1 MIEDIIYWLTV
12 FEDKDIVKRKI
23 NKQYPDR
30 LTDEQLKK
38 ILKLKFKGWGR
49 FSRKFLAGIKG
60 DMGTTII
67 DMLEDA
73 DDRFLYCNYCPN
85 LMQIINKDEKI
96 KQIIDDNRPRYDGIH
111 LRPAGAMCDAAIKF
125 DSNIS
130 FEYAEGKTANAK
142 SVISILAS
150 GVKCGDEIT
159 LIADGSDE
167 EEALKTVSEKF
178 KEALKD

>member
-1 MIEDIIYWLTV
+1 MVKENIIVTS
-12 FEDKDIVKRKI
+12 
-23 NKQYPDR
+23 
-30 LTDEQLKK
+30 QL
-38 ILKLKFKGWGR
+38 
-49 FSRKFLAGIKG
+49 
-60 DMGTTII
+60 
-67 DMLEDA
+67 
-73 DDRFLYCNYCPN
+73 
-85 LMQIINKDEKI
+85 
-96 KQIIDDNRPRYDGIH
+96 GIH
-111 LRPAGAMCDAAIKF
+111 LRPAGAMCDKF

>member
-1 MIEDIIYWLTV
+1 MVKENIIVTS
-12 FEDKDIVKRKI
+12 
-23 NKQYPDR
+23 
-30 LTDEQLKK
+30 QL
-38 ILKLKFKGWGR
+38 
-49 FSRKFLAGIKG
+49 
-60 DMGTTII
+60 
-67 DMLEDA
+67 
-73 DDRFLYCNYCPN
+73 
-85 LMQIINKDEKI
+85 
-96 KQIIDDNRPRYDGIH
+96 GIH

-130 FEYAEGKTANAK
+130 FEYAANAK

>member
-1 MIEDIIYWLTV
+1 MVKENIIVTS
-12 FEDKDIVKRKI
+12 
-23 NKQYPDR
+23 
-30 LTDEQLKK
+30 QL
-38 ILKLKFKGWGR
+38 
-49 FSRKFLAGIKG
+49 
-60 DMGTTII
+60 
-67 DMLEDA
+67 
-73 DDRFLYCNYCPN
+73 
-85 LMQIINKDEKI
+85 
-96 KQIIDDNRPRYDGIH
+96 GIH

-150 GVKCGDEIT
+150 GVRCGDEIT

>member
-1 MIEDIIYWLTV
+1 MVKENIIVTS
-12 FEDKDIVKRKI
+12 
-23 NKQYPDR
+23 
-30 LTDEQLKK
+30 QL
-38 ILKLKFKGWGR
+38 
-49 FSRKFLAGIKG
+49 
-60 DMGTTII
+60 
-67 DMLEDA
+67 
-73 DDRFLYCNYCPN
+73 
-85 LMQIINKDEKI
+85 
-96 KQIIDDNRPRYDGIH
+96 GIH

-159 LIADGSDE
+159 LIAAGIEVFGDGVDE

>member
-1 MIEDIIYWLTV
+1 MVKENIIVTS
-12 FEDKDIVKRKI
+12 
-23 NKQYPDR
+23 
-30 LTDEQLKK
+30 QL
-38 ILKLKFKGWGR
+38 
-49 FSRKFLAGIKG
+49 
-60 DMGTTII
+60 
-67 DMLEDA
+67 
-73 DDRFLYCNYCPN
+73 
-85 LMQIINKDEKI
+85 
-96 KQIIDDNRPRYDGIH
+96 GIH

-159 LIADGSDE
+159 LIAD

>member
-1 MIEDIIYWLTV
+1 LSQASLEYIFVQRVLCVM
-12 FEDKDIVKRKI
+12 R
-23 NKQYPDR
+23 
-30 LTDEQLKK
+30 QL
-38 ILKLKFKGWGR
+38 
-49 FSRKFLAGIKG
+49 
-60 DMGTTII
+60 
-67 DMLEDA
+67 
-73 DDRFLYCNYCPN
+73 N
-85 LMQIINKDEKI
+85 
-96 KQIIDDNRPRYDGIH
+96 
-111 LRPAGAMCDAAIKF
+111 
-125 DSNIS
+125 NIS

>member
-1 MIEDIIYWLTV
+1 MVKENIIVTS
-12 FEDKDIVKRKI
+12 
-23 NKQYPDR
+23 
-30 LTDEQLKK
+30 QL
-38 ILKLKFKGWGR
+38 
-49 FSRKFLAGIKG
+49 
-60 DMGTTII
+60 
-67 DMLEDA
+67 
-73 DDRFLYCNYCPN
+73 
-85 LMQIINKDEKI
+85 
-96 KQIIDDNRPRYDGIH
+96 GIH

-130 FEYAEGKTANAK
+130 FEYANAK

>member
-1 MIEDIIYWLTV
+1 MSQASLEYIFVQRVLCV
-12 FEDKDIVKRKI
+12 MR
-23 NKQYPDR
+23 
-30 LTDEQLKK
+30 QL
-38 ILKLKFKGWGR
+38 
-49 FSRKFLAGIKG
+49 
-60 DMGTTII
+60 
-67 DMLEDA
+67 
-73 DDRFLYCNYCPN
+73 N
-85 LMQIINKDEKI
+85 L
-96 KQIIDDNRPRYDGIH
+96 
-111 LRPAGAMCDAAIKF
+111 
-125 DSNIS
+125 SNIS

>member
-1 MIEDIIYWLTV
+1 MVKENIIVTS
-12 FEDKDIVKRKI
+12 
-23 NKQYPDR
+23 
-30 LTDEQLKK
+30 QL
-38 ILKLKFKGWGR
+38 
-49 FSRKFLAGIKG
+49 
-60 DMGTTII
+60 
-67 DMLEDA
+67 
-73 DDRFLYCNYCPN
+73 
-85 LMQIINKDEKI
+85 
-96 KQIIDDNRPRYDGIH
+96 GIH
-111 LRPAGAMCDAAIKF
+111 LRPAGAAAIKF

>member
-1 MIEDIIYWLTV
+1 MVKENIIVTS
-12 FEDKDIVKRKI
+12 
-23 NKQYPDR
+23 
-30 LTDEQLKK
+30 QL
-38 ILKLKFKGWGR
+38 
-49 FSRKFLAGIKG
+49 
-60 DMGTTII
+60 
-67 DMLEDA
+67 
-73 DDRFLYCNYCPN
+73 
-85 LMQIINKDEKI
+85 
-96 KQIIDDNRPRYDGIH
+96 GIH

-125 DSNIS
+125 DSNI

>member
-1 MIEDIIYWLTV
+1 MVKENIIVTS
-12 FEDKDIVKRKI
+12 
-23 NKQYPDR
+23 
-30 LTDEQLKK
+30 QL
-38 ILKLKFKGWGR
+38 
-49 FSRKFLAGIKG
+49 
-60 DMGTTII
+60 
-67 DMLEDA
+67 
-73 DDRFLYCNYCPN
+73 
-85 LMQIINKDEKI
+85 
-96 KQIIDDNRPRYDGIH
+96 GIH

-130 FEYAEGKTANAK
+130 FEYEEGKPANAK

>member
-1 MIEDIIYWLTV
+1 MS
-12 FEDKDIVKRKI
+12 
-23 NKQYPDR
+23 QA
-30 LTDEQLKK
+30 
-38 ILKLKFKGWGR
+38 
-49 FSRKFLAGIKG
+49 S
-60 DMGTTII
+60 
-67 DMLEDA
+67 LEYIFVQ
-73 DDRFLYCNYCPN
+73 RVL
-85 LMQIINKDEKI
+85 
-96 KQIIDDNRPRYDGIH
+96 
-111 LRPAGAMCDAAIKF
+111 CDAAIKF